1 MAYTKEEVMQEAGR
15 LAERLKETEEVD
27 FFIRAEKQIN
37 DNVRIQNLIQEIKD
51 KQKQAVNF
59 QHYEKTEAKRQV
71 EAQINDLHEEI
82 ENIPIV
88 GQFRQSQTEVN
99 YILQLIS
106 DQITASIWET
116 EDDENRSS

>member
-27 FFIRAEKQIN
+27 FFIRAETQIN

-106 DQITASIWET
+106 DQITASIWEN
-116 EDDENRSS
+116 EDDNNSSS

>member
-27 FFIRAEKQIN
+27 FFIRAETQIN

-106 DQITASIWET
+106 DQITASIWEN
-116 EDDENRSS
+116 EDDTGSS

>member
-27 FFIRAEKQIN
+27 FFIRAETQIN

-106 DQITASIWET
+106 DQITASIWEN
-116 EDDENRSS
+116 EDDNSSS

>member
-27 FFIRAEKQIN
+27 FFIRSETQIN

-116 EDDENRSS
+116 EDKDNSSS

>member
-27 FFIRAEKQIN
+27 FFIRAETQIN

-116 EDDENRSS
+116 EDDTSSS

>member
-1 MAYTKEEVMQEAGR
+1 MAYTKDEVMQEAGR

-27 FFIRAEKQIN
+27 FFIRAETQIN

-116 EDDENRSS
+116 ENDDNSSS

>member
-27 FFIRAEKQIN
+27 FFIRAETQIN

-106 DQITASIWET
+106 DQITASIWEN
-116 EDDENRSS
+116 EDDDTSSS